1 MTKISMKKVDR
12 EEFRELNKELR
23 ELSEHL
29 DKANE
34 LYWTVWAKVI
44 KLIPKEEEPNDRPF

>member
-1 MTKISMKKVDR
+1 MKKVDR

-44 KLIPKEEEPNDRPF
+44 KLIPKEEEPDDRPF

>member
-1 MTKISMKKVDR
+1 MKKVDR

-34 LYWTVWAKVI
+34 LYWTVWTKVI
-44 KLIPKEEEPNDRPF
+44 KLIPKEEEPDDRPF